1 MISFL
6 VCFGALYRDRERLA
20 APDHKPGPPGSRIFN
35 SPGWALLRMAPRKR
49 AFSTWSASFAHRP
62 FQSQQ
67 KPVIKVA
74 PTQREPKSLQVDFRT
89 ALAAFI
95 VYLLLPEFW
104 VGWKQA

>member
-6 VCFGALYRDRERLA
+6 VCFEALYQDRARLA
-20 APDHKPGPPGSRIFN
+20 APDHKPGPPGSGIFN
-35 SPGWALLRMAPRKR
+35 SPRWALLRMAHANQPLAHGVR
-49 AFSTWSASFAHRP
+49 ASLIVP
-62 FQSQQ
+62 FRLNWHEHSGNS
-67 KPVIKVA
+67 
-74 PTQREPKSLQVDFRT
+74 KSLKVDSRT

>member
-6 VCFGALYRDRERLA
+6 VCFGALYRDRARLA
-20 APDHKPGPPGSRIFN
+20 APDHKPGPPGSGIFN
-35 SPGWALLRMAPRKR
+35 SPRWALLRMAPRKR
-49 AFSTWSASFAHRP
+49 AFSTWSASFAHCP

-67 KPVIKVA
+67 KPSLKWHEHSG
-74 PTQREPKSLQVDFRT
+74 TLKSLKVDSRT